1 MISCTRTD
9 SANTDFQLLVN
20 LLDRYLMGINGD
32 NHNFFD
38 QFNKI
43 DKIKHVVML
52 YLDGQPAGCGAIKE
66 YQPGIMEVKRMFVAP
81 AARGKGL
88 ATVVLRELE
97 TWAAELDYNK
107 CILETGDIMPD
118 AIALYKKNGY
128 ISIPN
133 YGQYVGVQSSVCF
146 EKQLRVEGL

>member
-1 MISCTRTD
+1 MFTCTRTD
-9 SANTDFQLLVN
+9 STNTDFKMLVN
-20 LLDRYLMGINGD
+20 QLDRYLMGINGD
-32 NHNFFD
+32 DHDFFD

-43 DKIKHVVML
+43 DNIRHVVVL

-66 YQPGIMEVKRMFVAP
+66 YEPGIMEIKRMFVPP

-88 ATVVLRELE
+88 ATAVLKELE
-97 TWAAELDYNK
+97 VWAAELGYEK

-128 ISIPN
+128 NSIPN
-133 YGQYVGVQSSVCF
+133 YGQYVGVASSVCF
-146 EKQLRVEGL
+146 EKHLAG

>member
-1 MISCTRTD
+1 MFTCTRTD
-9 SANTDFQLLVN
+9 STNTDFKMLVN
-20 LLDRYLMGINGD
+20 QLDRYLMGINGD
-32 NHNFFD
+32 DHDFFD

-43 DKIKHVVML
+43 DNIRHVVVL

-66 YQPGIMEVKRMFVAP
+66 YEPGIMEVKRMFVPP

-88 ATVVLRELE
+88 ATAVLKELE
-97 TWAAELDYNK
+97 VWAAELGYEK

-128 ISIPN
+128 NSIPN
-133 YGQYVGVQSSVCF
+133 YGQYVGVASSVCF
-146 EKQLRVEGL
+146 EKHLAG

>member
-1 MISCTRTD
+1 MFTCTRTD
-9 SANTDFQLLVN
+9 STNTDFKMLVN
-20 LLDRYLMGINGD
+20 QLDRYLMGINGD
-32 NHNFFD
+32 DHDFFD

-43 DKIKHVVML
+43 DNIRHVVVL

-66 YQPGIMEVKRMFVAP
+66 YKPGIMEIKRMFVPP

-88 ATVVLRELE
+88 ATAVLKELE
-97 TWAAELDYNK
+97 VWAAELGYEK

-128 ISIPN
+128 NSIPN
-133 YGQYVGVQSSVCF
+133 YGQYVGVASSVCF
-146 EKQLRVEGL
+146 EKHLAG

>member
-1 MISCTRTD
+1 MFTCTRTD
-9 SANTDFQLLVN
+9 STNTDFKMLVN
-20 LLDRYLMGINGD
+20 QLDRYLMGINGD
-32 NHNFFD
+32 DHDFFD

-43 DKIKHVVML
+43 DNIRHVVVL

-66 YQPGIMEVKRMFVAP
+66 YEPGIMEVKRMFVPP

-88 ATVVLRELE
+88 ATAILKELE
-97 TWAAELDYNK
+97 VWAAELGYEK

-128 ISIPN
+128 RSIPN
-133 YGQYVGVQSSVCF
+133 YGQYVDVASSVCF
-146 EKQLRVEGL
+146 EKHLAG

>member
-1 MISCTRTD
+1 MFTCTRTD
-9 SANTDFQLLVN
+9 STNTDFKMLVN
-20 LLDRYLMGINGD
+20 QLDRYLMGINGD
-32 NHNFFD
+32 DHDFFD

-43 DKIKHVVML
+43 DNIRHVVVL

-66 YQPGIMEVKRMFVAP
+66 YKPGIMEIKRMFVPP

-88 ATVVLRELE
+88 ATAVLKELE
-97 TWAAELDYNK
+97 SWALELGYYK

-128 ISIPN
+128 NSIPN
-133 YGQYVGVQSSVCF
+133 YGQYVGVASSVCF
-146 EKQLRVEGL
+146 EKLLKG

>member
-1 MISCTRTD
+1 MISCKRTD
-9 SANTDFQLLVN
+9 STDTDFQLLVN
-20 LLDRYLMGINGD
+20 QLDRYLMGVNGD
-32 NHNFFD
+32 SHDFFD

-43 DKIKHVVML
+43 DNIRHVVVL

-66 YQPGIMEVKRMFVAP
+66 YEPGVMEVKRMFVPP

-88 ATVVLRELE
+88 ATAILKELE
-97 TWAAELDYNK
+97 VWAAELGYEK

-128 ISIPN
+128 RSIPN
-133 YGQYVGVQSSVCF
+133 YGQYVDVASSVCF
-146 EKQLRVEGL
+146 EKHLAG

>member
-1 MISCTRTD
+1 MFTCTRTD
-9 SANTDFQLLVN
+9 STNTDFKMLVN
-20 LLDRYLMGINGD
+20 QLDRYLMGINGD
-32 NHNFFD
+32 DHDFFD

-43 DKIKHVVML
+43 DNIRHVVVL

-66 YQPGIMEVKRMFVAP
+66 YEPGIMEVKRMFVPP

-88 ATVVLRELE
+88 ATAILKELE
-97 TWAAELDYNK
+97 VWAAELGYEK

-128 ISIPN
+128 NSIPN
-133 YGQYVGVQSSVCF
+133 YGQYVDVASSVCF
-146 EKQLRVEGL
+146 EKHLAG

>member
-1 MISCTRTD
+1 MFTCIRTD
-9 SANTDFQLLVN
+9 STNTDFKMLVN
-20 LLDRYLMGINGD
+20 QLDRYLMGINGD
-32 NHNFFD
+32 DHDFFD

-43 DKIKHVVML
+43 DNIRHVVVL

-66 YQPGIMEVKRMFVAP
+66 YEPGIMEVKRMFVPP

-88 ATVVLRELE
+88 ATAVLKELE
-97 TWAAELDYNK
+97 AWAAELGYEK

-128 ISIPN
+128 SSIPN
-133 YGQYVGVQSSVCF
+133 YGQYVGVASSVCF
-146 EKQLRVEGL
+146 EKLLKG

>member
-1 MISCTRTD
+1 MFTCTRTD
-9 SANTDFQLLVN
+9 STNTDFKMLVN
-20 LLDRYLMGINGD
+20 QLDRYLMGINGD
-32 NHNFFD
+32 DHDFFD

-43 DKIKHVVML
+43 DNIRHVVVL

-66 YQPGIMEVKRMFVAP
+66 YEPGVMEVKRMFVPP

-88 ATVVLRELE
+88 ATAVLKELE
-97 TWAAELDYNK
+97 VWAAELGYEK

-128 ISIPN
+128 RSIPN
-133 YGQYVGVQSSVCF
+133 YGQYVDVASSVCF
-146 EKQLRVEGL
+146 EKHLAG